1 MICFCYIRRN
11 DLLLSSKG
19 GFRSSRYVVQG
30 SVLAAMGLLCM
41 LPSVPVRPAAVY
53 FIWPV
58 QKLPEVEYSNLP
70 SRNLACSAILVC
82 LFAGSFH
89 FLFHGVYTYV
99 REGCWII
106 IIFMYS

>member
-1 MICFCYIRRN
+1 M
-11 DLLLSSKG
+11 LLSSKG

-41 LPSVPVRPAAVY
+41 LPSVPVKPAAVY

-70 SRNLACSAILVC
+70 SRNLACSAILVSLC
-82 LFAGSFH
+82 WFISFS
-89 FLFHGVYTYV
+89 FSWCVYLCERRVLDRYYFDV
-99 REGCWII
+99 QLKFPVFCKG
-106 IIFMYS
+106 